1 MRRRRSTYYRR
12 PAAAKPAQ
20 DDGCL
25 TGLITVLVTWGV
37 CIVAI
42 GIAIALH

>member
-1 MRRRRSTYYRR
+1 MSRRRYYRR
-12 PAAAKPAQ
+12 PAPRRQ

-25 TGLITVLVTWGV
+25 QGLVIVLVTWGV

>member
-1 MRRRRSTYYRR
+1 MSRRRYYRR
-12 PAAAKPAQ
+12 PTAAPKQ

-25 TGLITVLVTWGV
+25 IGFITVLLTWGV